1 MPSGLSVENNEDQ
14 QQLDLAIMYFEMD
27 DKKKAQNIL
36 NDIINKTDDELI
48 KENALSLLNK
58 IN

>member
-27 DKKKAQNIL
+27 DKERAHNIL
-36 NDIINKTDDELI
+36 DDIIDKTDNESI
-48 KENALSLLNK
+48 KEDALSLLNK
-58 IN
+58 IK